1 MRSCMVLLAAAAF
14 LVPAGFAGAQT
25 PDAAC
30 AADSLYLIS
39 PEALDLHLQTE
50 GRLGMVVSWPDL
62 DLGQATCFSL
72 SDTAGLRFP
81 VVVTGGFG
89 DQVDR
94 VFRFSTAD
102 SGSVGGAQSRS
113 LTVNWLHEGPTTYG
127 SLSGQLNLA
136 NNGGFWRYNTAAGTW
151 AQENAG
157 LPMSWK
163 QVNVVAMDQCADG
176 CRVAAL
182 TRGQTIDTEPAG
194 LYRYRGGVWTRLAQ
208 DIFGSGTLINNV
220 KISPSGADRFV
231 VGTTRSGLFVT
242 RDGGQTF
249 TQWTTQFGDPFDTMP
264 TTFTVRAVSWVGDRL
279 FVFLSNYGL
288 FVSDDDGLTFSR
300 LDITVRETLDVAESM
315 IVLPTITSFSGDPN
329 NPDRILATLLFHGVF
344 ESLDGG
350 QTWHDLYGDLVVP
363 VPGSPA
369 AWVNSALSAVVD
381 PGDPQR
387 IVQAIEQKGLYVTAD
402 GGDTWVPTGVDVQPA
417 NLALLTRMKLLADPT
432 VPGRIY
438 ALEDGHGLLVSADG
452 GLTWS
457 MFSTQLVLK
466 KAYQMLLAP
475 DGSGDLVVGTHG
487 GGIYVPGTPLALSDT
502 YDSGT
507 SSGLRS
513 LDLGLEITLGEGVIH
528 PQDEF
533 RLVGQTFQ
541 GWAVWRASAD
551 DRENPVL
558 VGLFDRVNPED
569 CTEGYCGDRNY
580 EIIPQC
586 FAAKRAACFNFDTPD
601 TIRYFDDEVYNGFSY
616 YYSVTSFDY
625 GNTAL
630 TTPQNNTNEM
640 LFSPR
645 WPGDELSPFAGWGN
659 QSFVQVNLAAAPAV
673 GGDEIYVFPNPLR
686 PGAGIPGG
694 EGRTVVFT
702 NLPVGSRIR
711 IFTTAG
717 DDIIDLGPELQ
728 NEGQMYWQT
737 DNRDGESIAPGV
749 YLYKVEMPQQEPY
762 WGRLVVIR

>member
-1 MRSCMVLLAAAAF
+1 MRSFRVLLAAAA
-14 LVPAGFAGAQT
+14 LLIPAGYACAQT

-39 PEALDLHLQTE
+39 PAALDLHLQTE
-50 GRLGMVVSWPDL
+50 GRQGMVVSWPDL

-81 VVVTGGFG
+81 VQVTGGFG

-94 VFRFSTAD
+94 VLRFTTAD
-102 SGSVGGAQSRS
+102 SGSVGGAQSRP
-113 LTVNWLHEGPTTYG
+113 LIINWQHEGPTTYG
-127 SLSGQLNLA
+127 SLAGLLNLA
-136 NNGGFWRYNTAAGTW
+136 NNGGFWRYHTATGTW
-151 AQENAG
+151 AQENSG

-182 TRGQTIDTEPAG
+182 TRGQTLDTEPAG
-194 LYRYRGGVWTRLAQ
+194 LYRYRDGAWTRIAP

-220 KISPSGADRFV
+220 RISPSGADRFV
-231 VGTTRSGLFVT
+231 VGTARSGLFVT

-249 TQWTTQFGDPFDTMP
+249 TQWTTQFGEPYDTIP
-264 TTFTVRAVSWVGDRL
+264 TTFTVRAASWVGGRL
-279 FVFLSNYGL
+279 FVFMNNYGL
-288 FVSDDDGLTFSR
+288 FASDDDGLTFSR
-300 LDITVRETLDVAESM
+300 LDFTVRETLDVEESV

-329 NPDRILATLLFHGVF
+329 NSDRVLATLLFHGVF
-344 ESLDGG
+344 ESLDRG
-350 QTWHDLYGDLVVP
+350 QTWHDMYGDLVVP
-363 VPGSPA
+363 VVGSPG

-381 PGDPQR
+381 PVAPQR
-387 IVQAIEQKGLYVTAD
+387 IVQAVEQKGLFVTED
-402 GGDTWVPTGVDVQPA
+402 GGATWTPTGVDVQPT
-417 NLALLTRMKLLADPT
+417 NLAVLTRMKLLADPAN
-432 VPGRIY
+432 PGTLY
-438 ALEDGHGLLVSADG
+438 ALEDGHGLLVSPDG
-452 GLTWS
+452 GMTWS
-457 MFSTQLVLK
+457 LFSQQLLLK
-466 KAYQMLLAP
+466 TAYQILLAP

-487 GGIYVPGTPLALSDT
+487 GGVYVPGTPLALSET
-502 YDSGT
+502 FTSGT
-507 SSGLRS
+507 STELRG
-513 LDLGLEITLGEGVIH
+513 LDLGLEITFGQGVVH
-528 PQDEF
+528 PLDEF
-533 RLVGQTFQ
+533 KLVLQTFQ
-541 GWAVWRASAD
+541 GWAVWRAAVN

-569 CTEGYCGDRNY
+569 CIEGYCGDLNF

-586 FAAKRAACFNFDTPD
+586 FAAKRAACFNFDTAD
-601 TIRYFDDEVYNGFSY
+601 TIRFFDDEVYNGFSY

-630 TTPQNNTNEM
+630 TTPQNNSNEL

-645 WPGDELSPFAGWGN
+645 WPGDGLSPFAGWGN
-659 QSFVQVNLAAAPAV
+659 QSFVQVNLSAAPEV

-694 EGRTVVFT
+694 EGRMVVFT
-702 NLPVGSRIR
+702 NLPPGAKVR

-717 DDIIDLGPELQ
+717 DDVIEMGPELLR
-728 NEGQMYWQT
+728 EGQMYWQT
-737 DNRDGESIAPGV
+737 ENRDGESVAPGV
-749 YLYKVEMPQQEPY
+749 YLYKVEMPKQEPY